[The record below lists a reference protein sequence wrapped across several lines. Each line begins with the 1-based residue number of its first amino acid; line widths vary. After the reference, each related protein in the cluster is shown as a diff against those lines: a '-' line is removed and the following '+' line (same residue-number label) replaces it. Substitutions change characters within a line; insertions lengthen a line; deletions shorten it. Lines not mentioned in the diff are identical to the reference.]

1 MTKEERQALILELL
15 MQHDSILV
23 TDLATHLNVSS
34 VTIRKDL
41 TDLEREK
48 KLYRNHGKAI
58 LIDPYIDNRNV
69 SEKEKLYVEE
79 KRLIGMKAA
88 NLIAPKDSI
97 LIASGTTMHALARS
111 IAPADEL
118 TVITASME
126 VSNILASEKNIC
138 IIQLGG
144 ILRHSSLS
152 VVGKYAENILA
163 DFSCSKLFIGVD
175 GIDLDFGI
183 TTTNM
188 MEASLNRVMMQTA
201 QKTIVLAD
209 SSKFGRRGFSK
220 IADMEDID
228 HIITDSKIPAFSI
241 PELKSPQMICGKP
254 SAYCAHSPTIIF
266 ICSRRASSDLW
277 SRWMSS
283 TRNSAPLFRSRRR
296 TQLQW
301 RARIVFHE
309 QLPAASGVSDSQ

>member
-1 MTKEERQALILELL
+1 MTKEERQSIILELL
-15 MQHDSILV
+15 IQHNSILV

-88 NLIAPKDSI
+88 SLITPKDSI

-111 IAPADEL
+111 IVPVDEL

-126 VSNILASEKNIC
+126 VSNILASEKNIY

-209 SSKFGRRGFSK
+209 SSKFGRRGSSK
-220 IADMEDID
+220 IADMEDVD
-228 HIITDSKIPAFSI
+228 HIITDSHIPPSTALRLEEMGIEVTIADSVHHNSI
-241 PELKSPQMICGKP
+241 
-254 SAYCAHSPTIIF
+254 
-266 ICSRRASSDLW
+266 
-277 SRWMSS
+277 
-283 TRNSAPLFRSRRR
+283 
-296 TQLQW
+296 
-301 RARIVFHE
+301 
-309 QLPAASGVSDSQ
+309 

>member
-1 MTKEERQALILELL
+1 MTKEERQSIILELL
-15 MQHDSILV
+15 IQHNSILV

-88 NLIAPKDSI
+88 SLIAPKDSI

-111 IAPADEL
+111 IVPVDEL

-126 VSNILASEKNIC
+126 VSNILASEKNIY

-209 SSKFGRRGFSK
+209 SSKFGRRGFGK
-220 IADMEDID
+220 ICSLDCID
-228 HIITDSKIPAFSI
+228 VIITDSGISQSMAQAI
-241 PELKSPQMICGKP
+241 EEMGIEL
-254 SAYCAHSPTIIF
+254 
-266 ICSRRASSDLW
+266 
-277 SRWMSS
+277 
-283 TRNSAPLFRSRRR
+283 
-296 TQLQW
+296 
-301 RARIVFHE
+301 IV
-309 QLPAASGVSDSQ
+309 V

>member
-1 MTKEERQALILELL
+1 MTKEERQSIILELL
-15 MQHDSILV
+15 IQHNSILV

-88 NLIAPKDSI
+88 SLITPKDSI

-111 IAPADEL
+111 IVPADEL

-126 VSNILASEKNIC
+126 VSNILASEKNIY

-220 IADMEDID
+220 IADMEDVD
-228 HIITDSKIPAFSI
+228 HIITDSRIPPSTALRLEEMGIEVTIADSVTQQHLNTDKKVYQR
-241 PELKSPQMICGKP
+241 PAYKSRLTLIHFLI
-254 SAYCAHSPTIIF
+254 YIY
-266 ICSRRASSDLW
+266 
-277 SRWMSS
+277 
-283 TRNSAPLFRSRRR
+283 N
-296 TQLQW
+296 
-301 RARIVFHE
+301 V
-309 QLPAASGVSDSQ
+309 

>member
-1 MTKEERQALILELL
+1 MTKEERQSIILELL
-15 MQHDSILV
+15 IQHNSILV

-88 NLIAPKDSI
+88 SLIAPKDSI

-111 IAPADEL
+111 IVPVDEL

-126 VSNILASEKNIC
+126 VSNILASEKNIY

-220 IADMEDID
+220 ISDMEDVD
-228 HIITDSKIPAFSI
+228 HIITDSRIPPSTALRLEEMGI
-241 PELKSPQMICGKP
+241 EL
-254 SAYCAHSPTIIF
+254 TI
-266 ICSRRASSDLW
+266 ADAGYHN
-277 SRWMSS
+277 
-283 TRNSAPLFRSRRR
+283 NS
-296 TQLQW
+296 
-301 RARIVFHE
+301 
-309 QLPAASGVSDSQ
+309 

>member
-1 MTKEERQALILELL
+1 MTKEERQSIILELL
-15 MQHDSILV
+15 IQHNSILV

-88 NLIAPKDSI
+88 SLITPKDSI

-111 IAPADEL
+111 IVPADEL
-118 TVITASME
+118 TVITASIE
-126 VSNILASEKNIC
+126 VTHNLASEKNIY

-152 VVGKYAENILA
+152 VVGKYAENRLA

-220 IADMEDID
+220 IADMEDVD
-228 HIITDSKIPAFSI
+228 HISTDSRIPPSTALRLEEMGIEVTIADSVHHNSI
-241 PELKSPQMICGKP
+241 
-254 SAYCAHSPTIIF
+254 
-266 ICSRRASSDLW
+266 
-277 SRWMSS
+277 
-283 TRNSAPLFRSRRR
+283 
-296 TQLQW
+296 
-301 RARIVFHE
+301 
-309 QLPAASGVSDSQ
+309 

>member
-1 MTKEERQALILELL
+1 MTKEERQSIILELL
-15 MQHDSILV
+15 IQHNSILV

-88 NLIAPKDSI
+88 SLITPKDSI

-111 IAPADEL
+111 IVPADEL

-126 VSNILASEKNIC
+126 VSNILASEKNIY

-220 IADMEDID
+220 IADMEDVD
-228 HIITDSKIPAFSI
+228 HIITDSRIP
-241 PELKSPQMICGKP
+241 P
-254 SAYCAHSPTIIF
+254 STALRLEEMGIEVTIADRF
-266 ICSRRASSDLW
+266 ITTASEYRQESV
-277 SRWMSS
+277 SKHRHI
-283 TRNSAPLFRSRRR
+283 NPAPL
-296 TQLQW
+296 
-301 RARIVFHE
+301 
-309 QLPAASGVSDSQ
+309 

>member
-1 MTKEERQALILELL
+1 MTKEERQSIILELL
-15 MQHDSILV
+15 IQHNSILV

-58 LIDPYIDNRNV
+58 LIAPYIDNRNV

-88 NLIAPKDSI
+88 SLITPKDSI

-111 IAPADEL
+111 IVPVDEL

-126 VSNILASEKNIC
+126 VSNILASEKNIY

-220 IADMEDID
+220 IADMEDVD
-228 HIITDSKIPAFSI
+228 HIITDSHIPPSTALRLEEMGIEVTIADSVHHNSI
-241 PELKSPQMICGKP
+241 
-254 SAYCAHSPTIIF
+254 
-266 ICSRRASSDLW
+266 
-277 SRWMSS
+277 
-283 TRNSAPLFRSRRR
+283 
-296 TQLQW
+296 
-301 RARIVFHE
+301 
-309 QLPAASGVSDSQ
+309 

>member
-1 MTKEERQALILELL
+1 MTKEERQSIIQELL
-15 MQHDSILV
+15 IQHNSILV

-88 NLIAPKDSI
+88 SLITPKDSI

-111 IAPADEL
+111 IVPVDEL

-126 VSNILASEKNIC
+126 VSNILASEKNIY

-220 IADMEDID
+220 IADMEDVD
-228 HIITDSKIPAFSI
+228 HIITDSHIPPSTALRLEEMGIEVTIADSVHHNSI
-241 PELKSPQMICGKP
+241 
-254 SAYCAHSPTIIF
+254 
-266 ICSRRASSDLW
+266 
-277 SRWMSS
+277 
-283 TRNSAPLFRSRRR
+283 
-296 TQLQW
+296 
-301 RARIVFHE
+301 
-309 QLPAASGVSDSQ
+309 

>member
-1 MTKEERQALILELL
+1 MTKEERQSIILELL
-15 MQHDSILV
+15 IQHNSILI

-88 NLIAPKDSI
+88 SLITPKDSI

-111 IAPADEL
+111 IVPADEL

-126 VSNILASEKNIC
+126 VSNILASEKNIY

-220 IADMEDID
+220 IADMKDVD
-228 HIITDSKIPAFSI
+228 HIITDSRIPPSTALRLEEMGIEVTIADSVHHNSI
-241 PELKSPQMICGKP
+241 
-254 SAYCAHSPTIIF
+254 
-266 ICSRRASSDLW
+266 
-277 SRWMSS
+277 
-283 TRNSAPLFRSRRR
+283 
-296 TQLQW
+296 
-301 RARIVFHE
+301 
-309 QLPAASGVSDSQ
+309 

>member
-1 MTKEERQALILELL
+1 MTKEERQSIILELL
-15 MQHDSILV
+15 IQHNSILV

-88 NLIAPKDSI
+88 SLITPKDSI

-111 IAPADEL
+111 IVPADEL

-126 VSNILASEKNIC
+126 VSNILASEKNIY

-220 IADMEDID
+220 IADME
-228 HIITDSKIPAFSI
+228 A
-241 PELKSPQMICGKP
+241 
-254 SAYCAHSPTIIF
+254 A
-266 ICSRRASSDLW
+266 W
-277 SRWMSS
+277 S
-283 TRNSAPLFRSRRR
+283 
-296 TQLQW
+296 
-301 RARIVFHE
+301 
-309 QLPAASGVSDSQ
+309 AASWVLSIGSFRRFQGPYGESATASPMRLLARATVHQGLSKVSCAYVGSANGCVDPI

>member
-1 MTKEERQALILELL
+1 MTKEERQSIILELL
-15 MQHDSILV
+15 IQHNSILV

-88 NLIAPKDSI
+88 SLITPKDSI

-111 IAPADEL
+111 IVPADEL

-126 VSNILASEKNIC
+126 VSNILASEKNIY

-152 VVGKYAENILA
+152 VVWKYAENILA

-220 IADMEDID
+220 IADMEDVD
-228 HIITDSKIPAFSI
+228 HIITDSHIPPSTALRLEEMGIEVTIADSVHHNSI
-241 PELKSPQMICGKP
+241 
-254 SAYCAHSPTIIF
+254 
-266 ICSRRASSDLW
+266 
-277 SRWMSS
+277 
-283 TRNSAPLFRSRRR
+283 
-296 TQLQW
+296 
-301 RARIVFHE
+301 
-309 QLPAASGVSDSQ
+309 

>member
-1 MTKEERQALILELL
+1 MTKEERQSIILELL
-15 MQHDSILV
+15 IQHNSILV

-79 KRLIGMKAA
+79 KKLIGMKAA
-88 NLIAPKDSI
+88 SLITPKDSI

-111 IAPADEL
+111 IVPVDEL

-126 VSNILASEKNIC
+126 VSNILASEKNIY

-220 IADMEDID
+220 IADMEDVD
-228 HIITDSKIPAFSI
+228 HIITDSHIPPSTALRLEEMGIEVTIADSVHHNSI
-241 PELKSPQMICGKP
+241 
-254 SAYCAHSPTIIF
+254 
-266 ICSRRASSDLW
+266 
-277 SRWMSS
+277 
-283 TRNSAPLFRSRRR
+283 
-296 TQLQW
+296 
-301 RARIVFHE
+301 
-309 QLPAASGVSDSQ
+309 

>member
-1 MTKEERQALILELL
+1 MLL
-15 MQHDSILV
+15 GNGVI
-23 TDLATHLNVSS
+23 
-34 VTIRKDL
+34 
-41 TDLEREK
+41 
-48 KLYRNHGKAI
+48 
-58 LIDPYIDNRNV
+58 
-69 SEKEKLYVEE
+69 EE

-228 HIITDSKIPAFSI
+228 HIITDSKIPPSTALRI
-241 PELKSPQMICGKP
+241 EEMGIEL
-254 SAYCAHSPTIIF
+254 TIADP
-266 ICSRRASSDLW
+266 CHHNNL
-277 SRWMSS
+277 
-283 TRNSAPLFRSRRR
+283 
-296 TQLQW
+296 
-301 RARIVFHE
+301 
-309 QLPAASGVSDSQ
+309 

>member
-1 MTKEERQALILELL
+1 MTKEERQSIILELL
-15 MQHDSILV
+15 IQHNSILV

-58 LIDPYIDNRNV
+58 SIDPYIDNRNV

-88 NLIAPKDSI
+88 SLIAPKDSI

-111 IAPADEL
+111 IVPVDEL

-126 VSNILASEKNIC
+126 VSNILASGKNIY

-220 IADMEDID
+220 ISDMEDVD
-228 HIITDSKIPAFSI
+228 HIITDSRIP
-241 PELKSPQMICGKP
+241 P
-254 SAYCAHSPTIIF
+254 STALRLEEMRIERTI
-266 ICSRRASSDLW
+266 ADAGYHNN
-277 SRWMSS
+277 M
-283 TRNSAPLFRSRRR
+283 
-296 TQLQW
+296 
-301 RARIVFHE
+301 
-309 QLPAASGVSDSQ
+309 

>member
-1 MTKEERQALILELL
+1 MPVLSFLSINSFVMLFFSSTLAHSYNFKPIMTKEERQSIILELL
-15 MQHDSILV
+15 IQHNSILV

-69 SEKEKLYVEE
+69 SEKEKLFVEE

-88 NLIAPKDSI
+88 SLITPKDSI

-111 IAPADEL
+111 IAPIDEL

-126 VSNILASEKNIC
+126 VSNILASVKNIY

-152 VVGKYAENILA
+152 VVGKYAESILT

-228 HIITDSKIPAFSI
+228 HIITDSRIP
-241 PELKSPQMICGKP
+241 P
-254 SAYCAHSPTIIF
+254 STA
-266 ICSRRASSDLW
+266 
-277 SRWMSS
+277 
-283 TRNSAPLFRSRRR
+283 
-296 TQLQW
+296 
-301 RARIVFHE
+301 ARIEEMGIELTIADAGYHN
-309 QLPAASGVSDSQ
+309 GI

>member
-1 MTKEERQALILELL
+1 MTKEERQSIILELL
-15 MQHDSILV
+15 IQHNSILV

-88 NLIAPKDSI
+88 NLITPKDSI

-111 IAPADEL
+111 IVPVDEL

-126 VSNILASEKNIC
+126 VSNILASEKNIY

-220 IADMEDID
+220 IADMEDVD
-228 HIITDSKIPAFSI
+228 HIITDSHIPPSTALRLEEMGIEVTIADSVHHNSI
-241 PELKSPQMICGKP
+241 
-254 SAYCAHSPTIIF
+254 
-266 ICSRRASSDLW
+266 
-277 SRWMSS
+277 
-283 TRNSAPLFRSRRR
+283 
-296 TQLQW
+296 
-301 RARIVFHE
+301 
-309 QLPAASGVSDSQ
+309 

>member
-1 MTKEERQALILELL
+1 MTKEERQSIILELL
-15 MQHDSILV
+15 LQHNSILV
-23 TDLATHLNVSS
+23 TDLAAHLNVSS

-88 NLIAPKDSI
+88 SLIAPKDSI

-111 IAPADEL
+111 IVPVDEL

-126 VSNILASEKNIC
+126 VSSILASEKNIY

-220 IADMEDID
+220 IAEMEDID
-228 HIITDSKIPAFSI
+228 HIITDSRIPPSTALRI
-241 PELKSPQMICGKP
+241 EEMGIEL
-254 SAYCAHSPTIIF
+254 TIADAGHHNNI
-266 ICSRRASSDLW
+266 
-277 SRWMSS
+277 
-283 TRNSAPLFRSRRR
+283 
-296 TQLQW
+296 
-301 RARIVFHE
+301 
-309 QLPAASGVSDSQ
+309 

>member
-1 MTKEERQALILELL
+1 MTKEERQSIILELL
-15 MQHDSILV
+15 IQHNSILV

-88 NLIAPKDSI
+88 SLITPKDSI

-111 IAPADEL
+111 IVPADEL

-126 VSNILASEKNIC
+126 VSNILASEKNIY

-220 IADMEDID
+220 IADMEDVD
-228 HIITDSKIPAFSI
+228 HIIPDSRIPPSTALRLEEMGIEVTIADSVHHNSI
-241 PELKSPQMICGKP
+241 
-254 SAYCAHSPTIIF
+254 
-266 ICSRRASSDLW
+266 
-277 SRWMSS
+277 
-283 TRNSAPLFRSRRR
+283 
-296 TQLQW
+296 
-301 RARIVFHE
+301 
-309 QLPAASGVSDSQ
+309 

>member
-1 MTKEERQALILELL
+1 MTKEERQSIILEMLI
-15 MQHDSILV
+15 QHNSILV

-88 NLIAPKDSI
+88 SLIAPKDSI

-111 IAPADEL
+111 IVPVDEL

-126 VSNILASEKNIC
+126 VSNILASEKNIY

-220 IADMEDID
+220 ISDMEDVD
-228 HIITDSKIPAFSI
+228 HIITDSRIPPSTALRLEEMGI
-241 PELKSPQMICGKP
+241 EL
-254 SAYCAHSPTIIF
+254 TI
-266 ICSRRASSDLW
+266 ADAGYHNN
-277 SRWMSS
+277 M
-283 TRNSAPLFRSRRR
+283 
-296 TQLQW
+296 
-301 RARIVFHE
+301 
-309 QLPAASGVSDSQ
+309 

>member
-1 MTKEERQALILELL
+1 MSFSILFFFKYISALNTIFKLIMTKEERQSIILELL
-15 MQHDSILV
+15 IQHNSILV

-88 NLIAPKDSI
+88 SLIAPKDSI

-111 IAPADEL
+111 IVPVDEL

-126 VSNILASEKNIC
+126 VSNILASEKNIY

-220 IADMEDID
+220 ISDMEDVD
-228 HIITDSKIPAFSI
+228 HIITDSRIPPSTALRLEEMGI
-241 PELKSPQMICGKP
+241 EL
-254 SAYCAHSPTIIF
+254 TI
-266 ICSRRASSDLW
+266 ADAGYHNN
-277 SRWMSS
+277 M
-283 TRNSAPLFRSRRR
+283 
-296 TQLQW
+296 
-301 RARIVFHE
+301 
-309 QLPAASGVSDSQ
+309 

>member
-220 IADMEDID
+220 IADMEDTD
-228 HIITDSKIPAFSI
+228 HIITDSKIPPSTALRI
-241 PELKSPQMICGKP
+241 EEMGIEL
-254 SAYCAHSPTIIF
+254 TIADP
-266 ICSRRASSDLW
+266 CHHNNL
-277 SRWMSS
+277 
-283 TRNSAPLFRSRRR
+283 
-296 TQLQW
+296 
-301 RARIVFHE
+301 
-309 QLPAASGVSDSQ
+309 